1 MDLNAAV
8 QGPDDT
14 CEVLSVSLSCQ
25 PDWHT
30 SGLAETPGDSV
41 HDVDP
46 GFFFPTILER
56 SRPFDASEVC
66 VLVCLRTE
74 VSRQS
79 GQHVLFSKVWP
90 VSLS

>member
-8 QGPDDT
+8 QGPDDA

-30 SGLAETPGDSV
+30 SGLAEAPRDSI
-41 HDVDP
+41 HDVNP
-46 GFFFPTILER
+46 RFFFPTILER
-56 SRPFDASEVC
+56 SGPFDASEVR
-66 VLVCLRTE
+66 VLVWVRTE

-79 GQHVLFSKVWP
+79 G
-90 VSLS
+90 